1 LSKKASTSDEAA
13 LLATIRGLNKEIA
26 IHEQLRR
33 QIPLFVLQPMVTE
46 ALGRVR
52 DALAKN
58 ALPATA
64 APPFLETFKV
74 GQEVT
79 VTMSPEERARVLGL
93 ARDPA
98 TGEELRL
105 LITESG
111 QFVTAKLTELH
122 DPPSS
127 PYPSTSTTSS
137 PGPLPL
143 GPESTSSPSS
153 TSSGIRP
160 GDTVETSLGPA
171 KVLRPH
177 PGGVDQW
184 EVQPAQGPPVYL
196 PASELKV
203 KVPGS

>member
-1 LSKKASTSDEAA
+1 MSKKTTTSDEAT
-13 LLATIRGLNKEIA
+13 LLATIRSLNREIA
-26 IHEQLRR
+26 VHEQLRR
-33 QIPLFVLQPMVTE
+33 QIPLAVLQPMVTE

-79 VTMSPEERARVLGL
+79 VTMSPEQRARVLGL
-93 ARDPA
+93 ARDPE

-111 QFVTAKLTELH
+111 QFVTAKLSELH

-127 PYPSTSTTSS
+127 PYPPTSTRSA
-137 PGPLPL
+137 PGPLPQE
-143 GPESTSSPSS
+143 PENTSSPAS

-160 GDTVETSLGPA
+160 GDTVDTALGPA

-177 PGGVDQW
+177 PGAADQW
-184 EVQPAQGPPVYL
+184 EVQPLQGPPVYL
-196 PASELKV
+196 PAAELKV
-203 KVPGS
+203 RVPSS